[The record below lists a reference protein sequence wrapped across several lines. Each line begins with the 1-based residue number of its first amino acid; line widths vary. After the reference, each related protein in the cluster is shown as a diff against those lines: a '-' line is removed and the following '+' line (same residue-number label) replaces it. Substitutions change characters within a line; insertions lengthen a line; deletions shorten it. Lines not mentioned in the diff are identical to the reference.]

1 MALITLADVKRNDEV
16 KTFMEIA
23 DMQLSVKGYTEHS
36 FRHVGLVSGTAGK
49 IAENLGFDDRDI
61 ELARIAGYMH
71 DIGNAVNRMDHAHT
85 GAILAYNVLTKMGMD
100 HREAA
105 KIMMAIGNH
114 DENSG
119 TAVSNI
125 SAALILADKSDVHRS
140 RVRNRDFSTFD
151 IHDRVNYAVESSRI
165 TVDSKEKIAALE
177 LEIDTKISPVMDYF
191 EIFLVRMTMCRKAA
205 EFLGLKFQLII
216 NGTHLL

>member
-151 IHDRVNYAVESSRI
+151 IHDRVNYAVESSAI
-165 TVDSKEKIAALE
+165 HVDRQKKSVLLDMK
-177 LEIDTKISPVMDYF
+177 IDTRICSMIEYF
-191 EIFLVRMTMCRKAA
+191 EIFLDRMLMCRRAA
-205 EFLGLKFQLII
+205 DFLKVKFELII
-216 NGTHLL
+216 NGTKIL